1 MPTPAMSAPI
11 SLESPSQFAAPLT
24 RKHQARTAINR
35 SSGTLATKEKN
46 AAARIGSPEATE
58 LSGHLSRTPVIRY
71 ECFRASARTKLHQ
84 VFAEKYLLM
93 LSFPF
98 K

>member
-1 MPTPAMSAPI
+1 MSKI
-11 SLESPSQFAAPLT
+11 D
-24 RKHQARTAINR
+24 
-35 SSGTLATKEKN
+35 GV
-46 AAARIGSPEATE
+46 IGSDMPIFTIVDTPDERATAADVLIESGPRKREATE
-58 LSGHLSRTPVIRY
+58 LSGHLSRTPIIRY
-71 ECFRASARTKLHQ
+71 ECFRASARTKLRQ